1 MGGRT
6 LSYAQRFA
14 GQETHRF
21 LVVHAHEVGLQ
32 GRLRQELDR
41 LLLGLLHELESGID
55 RFHADGEDRN
65 LGRNRV
71 EDRVTRGGHAS
82 VCARAASTAASVRDD
97 GCLVRVCCYGY
108 AVRRSGGAEVRCG
121 GGGGGGARCEVFRAQ
136 SLSSTVR
143 GMWQA
148 ACEVAWCAVARGLG
162 LEGPGS
168 SGLG

>member
-121 GGGGGGARCEVFRAQ
+121 GGTLDVVDAASRVIVFTWLQQAVHLWGKIQPEFAQ
-136 SLSSTVR
+136 ITTPPPPFTILSCDS
-143 GMWQA
+143 
-148 ACEVAWCAVARGLG
+148 
-162 LEGPGS
+162 
-168 SGLG
+168 